1 MSLGIH
7 FTLKKDQHFSII
19 GVILYVMSIISHFLT
34 FDKSF
39 TQSTALFRCFRMRM
53 RFILLFCFISTCTL
67 YSQVPRA
74 IGEWTDHLPYQH
86 ARWVTQ
92 SDTKVIFST
101 DLSVFTIDKE
111 DLSRE
116 TISKQDG
123 LSDIGIA
130 QLEFDIYNEQ
140 LIIAYDNSNLDLLTE
155 DVVINLP
162 NIQSN
167 QNISGDRSINDIHVM
182 NEESILLALGF
193 GVVEIRSQ
201 TADFWFHYQSNSD
214 ECYFFSRQHHLRWI
228 R

>member
-1 MSLGIH
+1 M
-7 FTLKKDQHFSII
+7 
-19 GVILYVMSIISHFLT
+19 
-34 FDKSF
+34 
-39 TQSTALFRCFRMRM
+39 
-53 RFILLFCFISTCTL
+53 
-67 YSQVPRA
+67 
-74 IGEWTDHLPYQH
+74 
-86 ARWVTQ
+86 TQ

-201 TADFWFHYQSNSD
+201 TADFGFTTRAIRMNAISSRDNIIFAGSD
-214 ECYFFSRQHHLRWI
+214 DGLSLIHI
-228 R
+228 